1 VKAGLQGKMPVSIMN
16 ECVRQGLDLN
26 HADNKHAQSV
36 TGGHDTIRNIV
47 NLYSACAYNDIIN
60 FVRAHAN

>member
-1 VKAGLQGKMPVSIMN
+1 
-16 ECVRQGLDLN
+16 LN